1 MSADKLYPYG
11 LPLSHRSLSLP
22 TEYDYHQ
29 AMAQHAAAVSAGNS
43 SGIHPAMAQI
53 PMMPTGLNLSMNSGN
68 HSLQSSMQ
76 SNVGN
81 SHHMS
86 HVGNTSGGGKTK
98 TKKLKVNKDGVP
110 APKRATTAYI
120 NFTQWYREE
129 QKRNGRQIPKI
140 GEFGKECAGKWN
152 NMSGEE
158 KQPFLEV
165 AARDRERYRKE
176 MAIFKPA
183 RDVNKPKRPGTAFM
197 LFMAD
202 LRKEMAGKEPEGG
215 VAALAK
221 LGGERWRSMTD
232 EEKRKYVEKQNEE
245 KIRYEANMEDYRK
258 KQSIETMTLVK
269 PPIDE
274 PSNDSSGSLELPSV
288 ATTSQIP
295 QLSQAGSNSGSSCPS
310 PIEAPTPASLSNSTS
325 PPPPTLSPGPIDAST
340 TDSPNSSIAALSS
353 IANPMSLSHAM
364 AMGYAAQHT
373 LSNFAHA
380 NGMLMH
386 NPNYNQVQTTMSSS
400 NYLSSSSPNYN
411 QAHMQGPYSWN

>member
-11 LPLSHRSLSLP
+11 LPLGHRSLSLP

-43 SGIHPAMAQI
+43 SLHPAMSQI

-68 HSLQSSMQ
+68 HSLGSGIQSGV
-76 SNVGN
+76 SNT
-81 SHHMS
+81 HHMS
-86 HVGNTSGGGKTK
+86 HVGNMSGGGKMK
-98 TKKLKVNKDGVP
+98 KKLKVNKDGIP

-120 NFTQWYREE
+120 NFTQWYRED

-140 GEFGKECAGKWN
+140 GDFGKECATKWN
-152 NMSGEE
+152 SMTGEE

-176 MAIFKPA
+176 MSIYKPA

-221 LGGERWRSMTD
+221 LGGERWRAMSD
-232 EEKRKYVEKQNEE
+232 EEKRKYVEMQSEE
-245 KIRYEANMEDYRK
+245 KIRYEADMEEYRK
-258 KQSIETMTLVK
+258 KQSIANLQQANN
-269 PPIDE
+269 PPRTEE
-274 PSNDSSGSLELPSV
+274 PSNDGSDSLDLP
-288 ATTSQIP
+288 ATNTSQLP
-295 QLSQAGSNSGSSCPS
+295 QLSQVASNSGSSTPS
-310 PIEAPTPASLSNSTS
+310 PTETPTPASQSNSAS
-325 PPPPTLSPGPIDAST
+325 PPPPTLSPGPTDSST
-340 TDSPNSSIAALSS
+340 SESPNSSMAALSS
-353 IANPMSLSHAM
+353 LTNPMSLSHAM
-364 AMGYAAQHT
+364 AMGYAQHT

-380 NGMLMH
+380 SGMLMS
-386 NPNYNQVQTTMSSS
+386 NPNYSQMHSAMPSSA
-400 NYLSSSSPNYN
+400 YLSSSNPNYN
-411 QAHMQGPYSWN
+411 QAHMQGPYNWN

>member
-11 LPLSHRSLSLP
+11 LPLGHRSLSLP

-43 SGIHPAMAQI
+43 SLHPAMSQI

-68 HSLQSSMQ
+68 HSLGSGMQ
-76 SNVGN
+76 SNVSN
-81 SHHMS
+81 THHMS
-86 HVGNTSGGGKTK
+86 HVGNMSGGGKMK
-98 TKKLKVNKDGVP
+98 NKKLKVNKDGIP

-120 NFTQWYREE
+120 NFTQWYRED

-140 GEFGKECAGKWN
+140 GEFGKECACKWN
-152 NMSGEE
+152 SMTGEE

-176 MAIFKPA
+176 MSIYKPA

-221 LGGERWRSMTD
+221 LGGERWRAMTD
-232 EEKRKYVEKQNEE
+232 EEKRKYVEMQNEE
-245 KIRYEANMEDYRK
+245 KIRYEADMEEYRK
-258 KQSIETMTLVK
+258 KQSIVNI
-269 PPIDE
+269 PPVNPPRIEE
-274 PSNDSSGSLELPSV
+274 PSNDNSDSLDLPT
-288 ATTSQIP
+288 AATSQIP
-295 QLSQAGSNSGSSCPS
+295 QLTQATSNSGSSTPS
-310 PIEAPTPASLSNSTS
+310 PTETPTPASQSNSAS
-325 PPPPTLSPGPIDAST
+325 PPPPTLSPGP
-340 TDSPNSSIAALSS
+340 TDSSTSESTNSSMAALSS
-353 IANPMSLSHAM
+353 LTNPMSLSHAM
-364 AMGYAAQHT
+364 AMGYAQHT

-380 NGMLMH
+380 SGMLMS
-386 NPNYNQVQTTMSSS
+386 NPNYNQMHSAMPSSA
-400 NYLSSSSPNYN
+400 YLSSSNPNYN
-411 QAHMQGPYSWN
+411 QAHMQGPYNWN

>member
-1 MSADKLYPYG
+1 MECQKNG
-11 LPLSHRSLSLP
+11 LPLGHRNLSLP

-29 AMAQHAAAVSAGNS
+29 AMAQHAAVVSATNNS
-43 SGIHPAMAQI
+43 ALHPAMAQI

-68 HSLQSSMQ
+68 HSLSSGMQSSVT
-76 SNVGN
+76 NA
-81 SHHMS
+81 HHLTHGS
-86 HVGNTSGGGKTK
+86 GVATGGGKTK

-120 NFTQWYREE
+120 NFTQWYRED

-176 MAIFKPA
+176 MAIYKPA

-232 EEKRKYVEKQNEE
+232 EEKRKYVEKQGEE
-245 KIRYEANMEDYRK
+245 KVRYEASMEEYRK
-258 KQSIETMTLVK
+258 KQSIANIS
-269 PPIDE
+269 PIKAPRPEE
-274 PSNDSSGSLELPSV
+274 PSNDSSDSLDLPSAA
-288 ATTSQIP
+288 ATSHLP
-295 QLSQAGSNSGSSCPS
+295 QLSQATSNSGSSTPS
-310 PIEAPTPASLSNSTS
+310 PTETPTPASQSNSTS
-325 PPPPTLSPGPIDAST
+325 PPPPTLSPGP
-340 TDSPNSSIAALSS
+340 TDPPTSESPNSSMAALSS
-353 IANPMSLSHAM
+353 LTNPMSLSHAM
-364 AMGYAAQHT
+364 AMGYAQHT

-380 NGMLMH
+380 SGMLMH
-386 NPNYNQVQTTMSSS
+386 NPSYNQVHTTMPSSA
-400 NYLSSSSPNYN
+400 YLTSSSPNYN
-411 QAHMQGPYSWN
+411 QAHMQGGPYNWN